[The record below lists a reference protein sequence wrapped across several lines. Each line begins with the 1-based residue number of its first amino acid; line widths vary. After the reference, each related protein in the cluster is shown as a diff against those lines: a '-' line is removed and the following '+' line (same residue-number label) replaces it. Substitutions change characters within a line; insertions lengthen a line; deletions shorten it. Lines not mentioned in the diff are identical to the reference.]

1 MAAELHVELVAAD
14 RQVWSGEATLV
25 VARTTSG
32 DIGVMPGH
40 QPLLGV
46 LESGPVTIRTS
57 EGATVIAAVHGG
69 FISFADNKLS
79 LLAEIAELS
88 DEIDVQRAERELE
101 RAKAE
106 GDAAAERRADV
117 RRSSAAAGTGVI
129 RSRSRLRQI
138 WMFFPFRYLLKV
150 PRRRGGRCRWSSL

>member
-1 MAAELHVELVAAD
+1 MAAELHVALVAAD
-14 RQVWSGEATLV
+14 REVWSGEATLV

-46 LESGPVTIRTS
+46 LESGPVTIRTN
-57 EGATVIAAVHGG
+57 EGETVVAAVHGG

-79 LLAEIAELS
+79 LLAEVAELA
-88 DEIDVQRAERELE
+88 DEIDVRSVEQELA

-106 GDAAAERRADV
+106 EDSAAERRADV
-117 RRSSAAAGTGVI
+117 RLRTASAA
-129 RSRSRLRQI
+129 R
-138 WMFFPFRYLLKV
+138 
-150 PRRRGGRCRWSSL
+150 

>member
-1 MAAELHVELVAAD
+1 MAAELHVALVAAD
-14 RQVWSGEATLV
+14 REVWSGQATLV

-57 EGATVIAAVHGG
+57 EGGTVVAAVHGG

-88 DEIDVQRAERELE
+88 DEIDVQSAEQELA

-106 GDAAAERRADV
+106 DDAAGERRANV
-117 RRSSAAAGTGVI
+117 RLRTASAA
-129 RSRSRLRQI
+129 R
-138 WMFFPFRYLLKV
+138 
-150 PRRRGGRCRWSSL
+150 

>member
-1 MAAELHVELVAAD
+1 
-14 RQVWSGEATLV
+14 
-25 VARTTSG
+25 
-32 DIGVMPGH
+32 MPGH

-57 EGATVIAAVHGG
+57 EGGTVIAAVHGG
-69 FISFADNKLS
+69 FISFADDKLS

-106 GDAAAERRADV
+106 GDDVAERRAEV
-117 RRSSAAAGTGVI
+117 
-129 RSRSRLRQI
+129 RLRAATA
-138 WMFFPFRYLLKV
+138 R
-150 PRRRGGRCRWSSL
+150 

>member
-1 MAAELHVELVAAD
+1 LAAELHVALVAAD
-14 RQVWSGEATLV
+14 REVWSGEATLV

-46 LESGPVTIRTS
+46 LESGPVTIRTN
-57 EGATVIAAVHGG
+57 EGETVVAAVHGG

-79 LLAEIAELS
+79 LLAEVAELA
-88 DEIDVQRAERELE
+88 DEIDVRSVEQELA

-106 GDAAAERRADV
+106 EDPAAERRADV
-117 RRSSAAAGTGVI
+117 RLRTASAA
-129 RSRSRLRQI
+129 R
-138 WMFFPFRYLLKV
+138 
-150 PRRRGGRCRWSSL
+150 